1 MPITYLGQELPSL
14 LSHGIQISLVV
25 WNQQY
30 VPAMNGTDIPAAL
43 GQGMTIAQTVC
54 PTQFMSQKGLK
65 YINLGF
71 Y

>member
-1 MPITYLGQELPSL
+1 MPVTYLGQELPSL
-14 LSHGIQISLVV
+14 LSHGISHVV
-25 WNQQY
+25 WNHQY
-30 VPAMNGTDIPAAL
+30 IPAMNGADIPTVL